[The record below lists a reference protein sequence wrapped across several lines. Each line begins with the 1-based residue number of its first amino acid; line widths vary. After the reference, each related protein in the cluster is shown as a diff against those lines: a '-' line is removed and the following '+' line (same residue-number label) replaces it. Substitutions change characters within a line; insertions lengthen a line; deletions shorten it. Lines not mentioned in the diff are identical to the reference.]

1 VTTAADTGHGG
12 HDGNADELDP
22 FDAFNR
28 AMGAGVVEDPYPGFV
43 SARAQG
49 PIYGG
54 SGVTLDGETADQTLP
69 EGLPGLYTAYSF
81 EAVQEVLRDSEH
93 FSSSAYSMVM
103 GPVMGRSILEMDEPE
118 HHAYRALL
126 QQAFT
131 RKAME
136 RWETEL
142 VAPVVNGLI
151 DRFIAD
157 GRAEL
162 VRSLHFPFP
171 MTVIAALLGLPD
183 ELLDDFHRLG
193 VELIAVSVD
202 QQRALAASHK
212 LGELFSEQIE
222 RRRRQPADDMITVL
236 CQAEHDGQRLTDEEI
251 LAFLRLLLPAGAETT
266 YRSSSNLMCG
276 LLTHP
281 DQLDALRRDRTLLPQ
296 AIEEGLRWECPLLMI
311 VRTAVRDTEVCGV
324 PIPAGSVVLAN
335 IGSANRDESRWD
347 HPERFDIFRE
357 PKAHLAFAAG
367 PHTCLGMHLAR
378 METAVVVNALLDRLP
393 NLRLDPDQEPP
404 QITGLTF
411 RSPSALHVV
420 WDV

>member
-1 VTTAADTGHGG
+1 MATADLASDTE
-12 HDGNADELDP
+12 ELDP

-28 AMGAGVVEDPYPGFV
+28 AMGAGIVEDPYPDFAR
-43 SARAQG
+43 SRAQG
-49 PIYGG
+49 PIHGG
-54 SGVTLDGETADQTLP
+54 SGFTLDGASADETLP
-69 EGLPGLYTAYSF
+69 EELPGLFTAYSF
-81 EAVQEVLRDSEH
+81 EAVQQVLRDNET
-93 FSSSAYSMVM
+93 FSSSGYSMVM

-136 RWETEL
+136 RWEAE
-142 VAPVVNGLI
+142 VVKPVVDRLI
-151 DRFIAD
+151 DRFAAD

-183 ELLDDFHRLG
+183 SQLDDFHRLG

-202 QQRALAASHK
+202 PERARVASAK
-212 LGELFSEQIE
+212 LGELFLEQIE
-222 RRRRQPADDMITVL
+222 RRRQQPADDMITLL
-236 CQAEHDGQRLTDEEI
+236 CQAEHDGQRLTDDEI

-281 DQLDALRRDRTLLPQ
+281 DQLDALRRDRSLLPQ

-311 VRTAVRDTEVCGV
+311 VRIAVRDAEVCGV
-324 PIPAGSVVLAN
+324 RIPAGSVVMTNL
-335 IGSANRDESRWD
+335 GSANRDESRWE

-357 PKAHLAFAAG
+357 QKAHLAFAAG

-393 NLRLDPDQEPP
+393 NLRADPDHEPP
-404 QITGLTF
+404 RITGLTF

-420 WDV
+420 WDT